1 MYWWNIKEL
10 KATLASGTLSEHA
23 RFLYLL
29 IYSVVGA
36 LVSEFPLIAENP
48 NIWDRVSSATVI
60 LATISGTTLAY
71 RMNGGKNGHH
81 FLERYLA
88 IGWVFLLRFAAF
100 IIPIMVVAYI
110 FASTIGLVGEFSTA
124 FDAVLIFVFMVF
136 YYFGLCKH
144 IQGVAA
150 IERSA
155 VPN

>member
-29 IYSVVGA
+29 IYSVVA
-36 LVSEFPLIAENP
+36 TVVSEFPLIAEKP
-48 NIWDRVSSATVI
+48 NMWDRLSSATVI
-60 LATISGTTLAY
+60 LATIFGTTLAY

-88 IGWVFLLRFAAF
+88 IGWVFLLRFTAF
-100 IIPIMVVAYI
+100 VMPVMVVFYI
-110 FASTIGLVGEFSTA
+110 VASTTGLVGEASTA

-136 YYFGLCKH
+136 YYSGLCKH

-150 IERSA
+150 IERA
-155 VPN
+155 AA